1 MTFQSRSRCYR
12 RLSSTWGREW
22 HGFIRGGS
30 PACSRRL
37 EQSGAGREAMAR
49 RAVEVTCSRPSRHGF
64 PGAVEWVPTYPITPK
79 ARLAYLRNRAGWQE
93 SLIRKLTESRFE
105 MALFV
110 NHLPIFRRLPFH
122 PRNALW
128 ITDAPRLTR
137 EDVSPYGRIYITD
150 PGYRRDVERI
160 VGGGSSGA
168 WSRSRCCHRFTCHAG
183 SRRRQTACASLRTR
197 TPNATGI
204 SATCSDPR
212 FRFGCSATIS
222 SDPAESS
229 TGSTFAPCAR
239 RISNER
245 MGEIYARHRAS
256 INIHAE
262 VVREGT
268 NMRTFECAGY
278 EIPQVIESRPGIG
291 DLFEPG
297 YEIATYN
304 APEDLPEVAQWL
316 LGDRA
321 RARRMAKRARARAL
335 GEHTYQHRPRSVVGR
350 RLIPPPLR

>member
-1 MTFQSRSRCYR
+1 MGSSEAVH
-12 RLSSTWGREW
+12 RLARDGWSKVALVAKPW
-22 HGFIRGGS
+22 RGGLWKYLLS
-30 PACSRRL
+30 AL
-37 EQSGAGREAMAR
+37 EAR
-49 RAVEVTCSRPSRHGF
+49 F

-160 VGGGSSGA
+160 VGGRQFGGVVPFAMLPSFHLPCRITPAANGLCFIA
-168 WSRSRCCHRFTCHAG
+168 NADAKRYRHLRHLLRSKIPVRVFGNYLFRPGGELYWKHIRA
-183 SRRRQTACASLRTR
+183 LR
-197 TPNATGI
+197 P
-204 SATCSDPR
+204 P
-212 FRFGCSATIS
+212 
-222 SDPAESS
+222 
-229 TGSTFAPCAR
+229 
-239 RISNER
+239 ISNER

-335 GEHTYQHRPRSVVGR
+335 GEHTYQHRLDQLLDAG
-350 RLIPPPLR
+350 